1 MATQHTL
8 TLPEAYD
15 YAYENNDFNI
25 MQVVAESL
33 VDLFIQIDQLDTPDA
48 KIHELSKAAN
58 TFKSTHHIAH
68 RPS

>member
-15 YAYENNDFNI
+15 YAYKHNDFTV

-33 VDLFIQIDQLDTPDA
+33 VDLFIQIDKLEKQEE
-48 KIHELSKAAN
+48 KIQQLSKAAE
-58 TFKSTHHIAH
+58 TFKLTHHITNQ
-68 RPS
+68 PS